1 MSVEKYRDSFI
12 TFNIQADD
20 NDVNVEII
28 NAKMPDD
35 NVLFLIG
42 KDLKYLWDLDIK
54 LFNFIIFEND
64 LENIN
69 DSEFEYFWNKFFIPW
84 IEYLN
89 ENYFELDLDKF
100 KFQLSNTYEK
110 KFLIKKI
117 VHFIMMFFPYYI
129 FKSILQNHGIEGI
142 ENEAQAYKL
151 LEYFKENPQELR
163 NEINNEV
170 EKVIEKSK
178 NLLTSLENLLSFTKK
193 GKLENSIEILEKQL
207 QKQDLYLKL
216 FAEIIEQTEID
227 KIISLFKTYL
237 DNDFENLI

>member
-1 MSVEKYRDSFI
+1 MSIEKYRDSFI
-12 TFNIQADD
+12 TFNIQPD
-20 NDVNVEII
+20 NDDVNIEII

-42 KDLKYLWDLDIK
+42 KDLKYIWDLDIK

-69 DSEFEYFWNKFFIPW
+69 DSEFEYFWNNFFIPW

-89 ENYFELDLDKF
+89 ENYFEIDLDKF
-100 KFQLSNTYEK
+100 KFQLTNTYEK

-117 VHFIMMFFPYYI
+117 VHFIMMFFPYFI
-129 FKSILQNHGIEGI
+129 FKTILENHGIEGI
-142 ENEAQAYKL
+142 ENEAQAYQL
-151 LEYFKENPQELR
+151 LEYFKEQPQELR
-163 NEINNEV
+163 REINIEI

-178 NLLTSLENLLSFTKK
+178 NLLTSLENLLNFTKK
-193 GKLENSIEILEKQL
+193 GKLEDSIDILEKQL
-207 QKQDLYLKL
+207 QNQDLYLKL
-216 FAEIIEQTEID
+216 FNEIIEQTEID
-227 KIISLFKTYL
+227 KIINLFKKYL